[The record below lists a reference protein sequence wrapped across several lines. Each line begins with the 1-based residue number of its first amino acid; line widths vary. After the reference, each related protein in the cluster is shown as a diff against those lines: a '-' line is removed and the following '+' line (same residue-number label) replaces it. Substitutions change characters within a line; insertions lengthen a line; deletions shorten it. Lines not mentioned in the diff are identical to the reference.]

1 MFLITTMAQP
11 GPEAAGVPLCR
22 GAAVQGG
29 PFSRGHRGLAAGQ
42 IPTGGLL
49 PGLLPQLQW
58 LGALGP
64 TLKQMATTETVGRRQ
79 RWARAGRSGRQRPSD
94 TSVRWTPGPGRP
106 SLRECCLHPDPT
118 AFAPDS
124 APRAVAQLCRHTAH
138 CTGRVSGSR
147 PRLGMQQAGHQAAA
161 AHPPPLLLLPLPAGS
176 EAPGSPRAGDR
187 RSTSLQPQAPGDGVG
202 DGVTDGVTR
211 KEAARARPA
220 GNRQPSHPCPRVSI
234 PAWT

>member
-1 MFLITTMAQP
+1 M
-11 GPEAAGVPLCR
+11 
-22 GAAVQGG
+22 QGG

-94 TSVRWTPGPGRP
+94 TSARWTPGPGRP
-106 SLRECCLHPDPT
+106 SLHPDPT

-147 PRLGMQQAGHQAAA
+147 PRLGYAAGRTSSRCTPA
-161 AHPPPLLLLPLPAGS
+161 PPPAPAPARGVRGTREPQGWRQTLHVS
-176 EAPGSPRAGDR
+176 AATSTGRWGGRRGGRRGDR
-187 RSTSLQPQAPGDGVG
+187 RVDAQGSGSC
-202 DGVTDGVTR
+202 
-211 KEAARARPA
+211 
-220 GNRQPSHPCPRVSI
+220 PSS
-234 PAWT
+234 W